1 MTKISVRIIPNA
13 HRSEAVGQEGETW
26 KIRVAAP
33 PIEGKANKE
42 LVRWLAEALD
52 LAPSEIE
59 IVKGLGSK
67 NKLVEVPLSY
77 EDVKQALNSTSK
89 YAG

>member
-1 MTKISVRIIPNA
+1 MTKISIRVIPNA
-13 HRSEAVGQEGETW
+13 RRSEVVNQEGEAW

-42 LVRWLAEALD
+42 LIRWLAKVLD

-67 NKLVEVPLSY
+67 HKLVQVPLSY
-77 EDVKQALNSTSK
+77 KDIKQAFNPT
-89 YAG
+89 

>member
-13 HRSEAVGQEGETW
+13 RRSEAVGQEGETW

-42 LVRWLAEALD
+42 LIRWLAEALD
-52 LAPSEIE
+52 VAPSEIE
-59 IVKGLGSK
+59 IVKGLGAK
-67 NKLVEVPLSY
+67 IKTLEIPLSR
-77 EDVKQALNSTSK
+77 DDINAALQ
-89 YAG
+89 YYVV